1 MNKTQVSALIY
12 KQTSRIYKCMAT
24 STTTKVYKEQFSSV
38 AKAKAHASNLR
49 KGGIKARVSKIARD
63 KKK

>member
-1 MNKTQVSALIY
+1 
-12 KQTSRIYKCMAT
+12 MAT

-49 KGGIKARVSKIARD
+49 KGGIKARLSKIARD